1 MDPRPS
7 EETSEPEGGM
17 RKEGKSLLGVSSPE
31 SQGGNQQLP
40 EVGCGDQAG
49 GARGAP
55 GLVAPYSALF
65 SQVPP
70 TLQGIMNAF
79 VSYF

>member
-1 MDPRPS
+1 
-7 EETSEPEGGM
+7 M

-40 EVGCGDQAG
+40 EVGCGAQAG
-49 GARGAP
+49 VGVRGAP
-55 GLVAPYSALF
+55 GLVAPYPALF